1 MATSVDKCFSEGD
14 LKQITEAIK
23 AAELKTSGEIAIMIA
38 PHSRHWF
45 VDRWLF
51 SAALAIVFS
60 VVSLYFTSESNWG
73 TYYNF
78 TQSAFWGI
86 IGFLIGYFGINLWL
100 KRLSARHKAVWK
112 TALKHFAKLQPTRGH
127 TGVLIFIS
135 VDENEAAIVADKAIA
150 EKLDQN
156 YWQLPHGMIEKA
168 IQKGHHAEGIIEAIQ
183 EIATQLAQFF
193 PREADDINELADGPE
208 IVDL

>member
-14 LKQITEAIK
+14 FKQITEAVK

-38 PHSRHWF
+38 PHSRHWL

-51 SAALAIVFS
+51 SAALGIVFS
-60 VVSLYFTSESNWG
+60 LVSLYLTRESNWG

-78 TQSAFWGI
+78 TQAAFWGL
-86 IGFLIGYFGINLWL
+86 IGFLIGYFGINLWFM
-100 KRLSARHKAVWK
+100 RLSARHMAVWK
-112 TALKHFAKLQPTRGH
+112 NALRHFAKLQPTRGH

-135 VDENEAAIVADKAIA
+135 VDENEAAIVADKGIA
-150 EKLDQN
+150 EKLDPA
-156 YWQLPHGMIEKA
+156 YWQHPHSLIEKA
-168 IQKGHHAEGIIEAIQ
+168 MQKGRHAEGIIEAIQ

-193 PREADDINELADGPE
+193 PRGTDDINELPDGPE
-208 IVDL
+208 IVK